1 MIGNSVLS
9 KREESSSPILVFD
22 FYRNLFVYLHWYFS
36 FEKLQF
42 ISYRLVVSFFLKE
55 NTMNNVSQTL
65 AQTPAA
71 SYPNL
76 SRALALY
83 GVEAKQLAAQY
94 PRIVTIID
102 STWGSVDCLHYLDSL
117 LFSERPGRQGFP
129 TDVLDEIVF
138 IKNIFEFSHPQFAVS
153 RNDPISKN
161 KIEEIRGHI
170 QEIVSG
176 VESVPEIASFSDIH
190 AKLKGRVL
198 NEKKPQH
205 EIDSHQTL
213 RNNVSMMEN
222 NAYPKGAKREL
233 LGQYFLESNL
243 LSDSTLSD
251 ALNLQSKLRTRH
263 LLGEILIAD
272 HSITETQLNWALS
285 RQRGIPIVDV
295 SNLEISA
302 EAVRLIPLKI
312 AHAKHAMPITIF
324 DNRIV
329 VAVANPFDSE
339 VQRYFSFLSGY
350 RTILVYSSYEQI
362 ETALSRYTE
371 SKRGV
376 VNHTELNGTKKDH
389 RLAGNGAASATE
401 FAASKKRI
409 SESDAFERSDRH
421 DQVLNQ
427 AEDDDAD
434 EQTDD
439 FLTAVNESPLLKKID
454 ENDET
459 VIGLINKTINDAIR
473 LGASDI
479 HFEAFPRTRNSQIRF
494 RKDGKL
500 EVSATYPINFHPA
513 VVSRIKIMASL
524 DISEKRKAQDGKIT
538 FGYANKKLDLRVS
551 SIPTSNALEVVTV
564 RILGAGKPLPLSKIS
579 MHPELLEKFKLQINK
594 PHGLILVCGPTG
606 SGKTTTLHSVLR
618 ELNSSDKK
626 IWTAEDP
633 VEIVQKNI
641 SQVQVLPKIGWT
653 FAKALRSFLRA
664 DPDVIMV
671 GEIRDS
677 ETAKVAVEA
686 SMTGHL
692 VLSTLHTNSA
702 AETLMRM
709 MDLDVPAFNLADATQ
724 AILSQRLARRV
735 CTECAERFEFS
746 AEELEQL
753 VNEYTLNTMEKSLSK
768 QERQKMITR
777 WQTEFGENSCIYGRR
792 GLGCAVCHGTGYNGR
807 MGIHELLVMS
817 TEMRRLISC
826 GASSADI
833 FKLAVKEGMKTLRQ
847 DAIEKVLQGTT
858 DLAEIRMVCI

>member
-1 MIGNSVLS
+1 M
-9 KREESSSPILVFD
+9 D
-22 FYRNLFVYLHWYFS
+22 
-36 FEKLQF
+36 
-42 ISYRLVVSFFLKE
+42 
-55 NTMNNVSQTL
+55 NVSQT
-65 AQTPAA
+65 QT
-71 SYPNL
+71 SSGIYPNL
-76 SRALALY
+76 SRVLALY
-83 GVEAKQLAAQY
+83 GVEAKQLATQY
-94 PRIVTIID
+94 PRIMKIID

-129 TDVLDEIVF
+129 TEVLDEIVF
-138 IKNIFEFSHPQFAVS
+138 IKNIFEFSHPEFAIN

-161 KIEEIRGHI
+161 KIDEIREHI
-170 QEIVSG
+170 QEIVSSA
-176 VESVPEIASFSDIH
+176 ENDIAPLPFSDMQS
-190 AKLKGRVL
+190 KLPKERVF

-205 EIDSHQTL
+205 EVDSQETL
-213 RNNVSMMEN
+213 RNNIAMMES
-222 NAYPKGAKREL
+222 NAYPMGAKREL
-233 LGQYFLESNL
+233 LGQYLIESGI
-243 LSDSTLSD
+243 LSETTLSD

-272 HSITETQLNWALS
+272 HSISEAQLNWALS
-285 RQRGIPIVDV
+285 RQRGVPIVDV

-312 AHAKHAMPITIF
+312 ARAKRAMPITIF

-329 VAVANPFDSE
+329 VAVENPFDSE
-339 VQRYFSFLSGY
+339 MQRYFSFLSGC
-350 RTILVYSSYEQI
+350 RAILVYSSNEQI
-362 ETALSRYTE
+362 SSALNSYSE
-371 SKRGV
+371 SKHGV
-376 VNHTELNGTKKDH
+376 VNHTELNGTKKDN
-389 RLAGNGAASATE
+389 RAASNGTVWSNGDAVRKQIADEVNELEKTE
-401 FAASKKRI
+401 RVAYPEIQS
-409 SESDAFERSDRH
+409 
-421 DQVLNQ
+421 
-427 AEDDDAD
+427 DDDDID

-439 FLTAVNESPLLKKID
+439 FSSQANESSLLKKID

-473 LGASDI
+473 SSASDI

-500 EVSATYPINFHPA
+500 EVSSTYPINFHPA

-551 SIPTSNALEVVTV
+551 TIPTSNGLEVVTV
-564 RILGAGKPLPLSKIS
+564 RILGSGKPLPLSKIG
-579 MHPELLEKFKLQINK
+579 MHPAALEKFKLQINK

-618 ELNSSDKK
+618 ELNSTDKK

-633 VEIVQKNI
+633 VEIVQKNV

-709 MDLDVPAFNLADATQ
+709 MDLEVPAFNLADATQ

-735 CTECAERFEFS
+735 CTECAERFEFTS
-746 AEELEQL
+746 EDLEQL
-753 VNEYTLNTMEKSLSK
+753 VNEYTLNTAEKSLGK
-768 QERQKMITR
+768 QERQKMIAH
-777 WQTEFGENSCIYGRR
+777 WQSEFGENGHIYGRR
-792 GLGCAVCHGTGYNGR
+792 GLGCPVCHGTGYKGR

-817 TEMRRLISC
+817 AEVRRLITS
-826 GASSADI
+826 GSSSSDI

>member
-1 MIGNSVLS
+1 
-9 KREESSSPILVFD
+9 
-22 FYRNLFVYLHWYFS
+22 
-36 FEKLQF
+36 
-42 ISYRLVVSFFLKE
+42 
-55 NTMNNVSQTL
+55 MNNVTQ
-65 AQTPAA
+65 AQA
-71 SYPNL
+71 SGATFPNV

-83 GVEAKQLAAQY
+83 GVEVKQLATQY

-102 STWGSVDCLHYLDSL
+102 STWGSIDCLHYLDSL

-138 IKNIFEFSHPQFAVS
+138 IKNIFEFSHPQFAVN

-176 VESVPEIASFSDIH
+176 VDKEVEVAGFSEIQG
-190 AKLKGRVL
+190 KLKERVF
-198 NEKKPQH
+198 NEKKHQH
-205 EIDSHQTL
+205 EVDSHQTL

-233 LGQYFLESNL
+233 LGQYFVENGI
-243 LSDSTLSD
+243 LSDTALAE

-272 HSITETQLNWALS
+272 HSINEAQLNWALS

-295 SNLEISA
+295 SNLEISP

-329 VAVANPFDSE
+329 VAVENPFDSE

-350 RTILVYSSYEQI
+350 RAILVYSSNEQI
-362 ETALSRYTE
+362 NAALSSYTE

-376 VNHTELNGTKKDH
+376 VNHTELNGAKKDN
-389 RLAGNGAASATE
+389 RAASNGATMPSELNGRKQKTEGLNGIERPDLSAY
-401 FAASKKRI
+401 A
-409 SESDAFERSDRH
+409 D
-421 DQVLNQ
+421 NQ
-427 AEDDDAD
+427 SEDDDLD
-434 EQTDD
+434 EQNDD
-439 FLTAVNESPLLKKID
+439 FSTQASESPLLKKID

-459 VIGLINKTINDAIR
+459 VIGLINKTINDAVR
-473 LGASDI
+473 FGASDI

-564 RILGAGKPLPLSKIS
+564 RILGAGKPLPLSKIG
-579 MHPELLEKFKLQINK
+579 MHPDSLEKFKLQINK

-702 AETLMRM
+702 SETLMRM
-709 MDLDVPAFNLADATQ
+709 MDLEVAAFNLADATQ

-735 CTECAERFEFS
+735 CTECAERFEFTPDD
-746 AEELEQL
+746 LEQL
-753 VNEYTLNTMEKSLSK
+753 VNEYTLNTVEKSLSK

-777 WQTEFGENSCIYGRR
+777 WQSEFGDNAHIYGRR
-792 GLGCAVCHGTGYNGR
+792 GLGCAACHGTGYKGR

-817 TEMRRLISC
+817 AETRRLITS
-826 GASSADI
+826 GASSSEI

>member
-1 MIGNSVLS
+1 MSHRCHI
-9 KREESSSPILVFD
+9 
-22 FYRNLFVYLHWYFS
+22 
-36 FEKLQF
+36 
-42 ISYRLVVSFFLKE
+42 FFLKE
-55 NTMNNVSQTL
+55 NAMNNVSQV
-65 AQTPAA
+65 QA
-71 SYPNL
+71 SPTTYPNL
-76 SRALALY
+76 TRALALY
-83 GVEAKQLAAQY
+83 GVEAKQLIQQY
-94 PRIVTIID
+94 PRIVKIID
-102 STWGSVDCLHYLDSL
+102 STWGSIDCLHYLDSL

-129 TDVLDEIVF
+129 TEVLDEIVF

-161 KIEEIRGHI
+161 KIEEIREHI

-176 VESVPEIASFSDIH
+176 VERETEAAVQAEVQ
-190 AKLKGRVL
+190 AKLNKERVL
-198 NEKKPQH
+198 NEKKPLYEVDTH
-205 EIDSHQTL
+205 EAL
-213 RNNVSMMEN
+213 RNNISLMEN

-233 LGQYFLESNL
+233 LGHYFVTSGIFNET
-243 LSDSTLSD
+243 TLAD

-263 LLGEILIAD
+263 LVGEILIAD
-272 HSITETQLNWALS
+272 HSITEAQLNWALS
-285 RQRGIPIVDV
+285 KQRGIPIVDV

-312 AHAKHAMPITIF
+312 AHAKHAMPICLF

-329 VAVANPFDSE
+329 VAVENPFDSE

-350 RTILVYSSYEQI
+350 RAILVYSSNEQI
-362 ETALSRYTE
+362 NMALSSYTE

-376 VNHTELNGTKKDH
+376 VNHTELNGGKKDS
-389 RLAGNGAASATE
+389 RANGLGLPILPELTARKVVSEDTHATD
-401 FAASKKRI
+401 K
-409 SESDAFERSDRH
+409 FERPSFSD
-421 DQVLNQ
+421 QQ
-427 AEDDDAD
+427 IDDDELD

-439 FLTAVNESPLLKKID
+439 FSNQANDSFLLKKID

-473 LGASDI
+473 FGASDI

-538 FGYANKKLDLRVS
+538 FGYGNKKLDLRVS
-551 SIPTSNALEVVTV
+551 SIPTSNGLEVVTV
-564 RILGAGKPLPLSKIS
+564 RILGASKPLPLSKIG
-579 MHPELLEKFKLQINK
+579 MHPKSLEIFKQQINK

-618 ELNSSDKK
+618 ELNSSEKK

-702 AETLMRM
+702 AETLMRL
-709 MDLDVPAFNLADATQ
+709 MDLEVPAFNLADATQ

-746 AEELEQL
+746 AEDLEQL
-753 VNEYTLNTMEKSLSK
+753 VNEYTLNTIDKPLSK
-768 QERQKMITR
+768 QERQKIISA
-777 WQTEFGENSCIYGRR
+777 WQAEYGDNGHIHGRR
-792 GLGCAVCHGTGYNGR
+792 GLGCPACHGSGYSGR

-817 TEMRRLISC
+817 VEIRRLITS
-826 GASSADI
+826 GATSSDV
-833 FKLAVKEGMKTLRQ
+833 FRLAVREGMKTLRQ

-858 DLAEIRMVCI
+858 DLAEIRLVCI

>member
-1 MIGNSVLS
+1 M
-9 KREESSSPILVFD
+9 D
-22 FYRNLFVYLHWYFS
+22 
-36 FEKLQF
+36 
-42 ISYRLVVSFFLKE
+42 
-55 NTMNNVSQTL
+55 NVSQT
-65 AQTPAA
+65 QT
-71 SYPNL
+71 SSVIYPNL

-83 GVEAKQLAAQY
+83 GVEAKQLASQY
-94 PRIVTIID
+94 PRIMKIID

-129 TDVLDEIVF
+129 TEVLDEIVF
-138 IKNIFEFSHPQFAVS
+138 IKNIFEFSHPEFAIN

-161 KIEEIRGHI
+161 KIDEIREHI

-176 VESVPEIASFSDIH
+176 VERDAVPLPLSEIQG
-190 AKLKGRVL
+190 KLPKERVF
-198 NEKKPQH
+198 NEKKLQH
-205 EIDSHQTL
+205 EVDSHETL
-213 RNNVSMMEN
+213 RNNITMMES
-222 NAYPKGAKREL
+222 NAYPMGAKREL
-233 LGQYFLESNL
+233 LGQYFIESGI
-243 LSDSTLSD
+243 LSETTLSE

-272 HSITETQLNWALS
+272 HSITDSQLNWALS

-312 AHAKHAMPITIF
+312 AHAKRAMPITLF
-324 DNRIV
+324 DSRIV
-329 VAVANPFDSE
+329 VAVENPFDSE
-339 VQRYFSFLSGY
+339 MQRYFSFLSGY
-350 RTILVYSSYEQI
+350 RAILVYSSNEQI
-362 ETALSRYTE
+362 SAALNSYAE
-371 SKRGV
+371 SKRGI
-376 VNHTELNGTKKDH
+376 VNHTELNGTKKGS
-389 RLAGNGAASATE
+389 RATSNGTVGANGGDVRKQIVDKINGIERTE
-401 FAASKKRI
+401 RVALPEI
-409 SESDAFERSDRH
+409 QSDDDDLDEQSD
-421 DQVLNQ
+421 DFSNQ
-427 AEDDDAD
+427 A
-434 EQTDD
+434 
-439 FLTAVNESPLLKKID
+439 NESSLLKKID

-473 LGASDI
+473 FGASDI

-500 EVSATYPINFHPA
+500 EVSSTYPINFHPA

-564 RILGAGKPLPLSKIS
+564 RILGAGKPLPLSKVG
-579 MHPELLEKFKLQINK
+579 MHPVALEKFKLQINK

-709 MDLDVPAFNLADATQ
+709 MDLEVPAFNLADATQ

-746 AEELEQL
+746 TEDLDQL
-753 VNEYTLNTMEKSLSK
+753 VNEYTLNTAEKSLGK
-768 QERQKMITR
+768 QERQKMIAQ
-777 WQTEFGENSCIYGRR
+777 WQSEFGENGHIYGRR
-792 GLGCAVCHGTGYNGR
+792 GLGCPACHGTGYKGR

-817 TEMRRLISC
+817 AEIRRLITS
-826 GASSADI
+826 GSSSSDI

>member
-1 MIGNSVLS
+1 
-9 KREESSSPILVFD
+9 
-22 FYRNLFVYLHWYFS
+22 
-36 FEKLQF
+36 
-42 ISYRLVVSFFLKE
+42 
-55 NTMNNVSQTL
+55 MNNVSQTQAQPQAQAQAQ
-65 AQTPAA
+65 AQTTT
-71 SYPNL
+71 YPNL

-83 GVEAKQLAAQY
+83 GVEVKQLAMQY

-138 IKNIFEFSHPQFAVS
+138 IKNIFEFSHPQFAGN
-153 RNDPISKN
+153 RNDPINKN
-161 KIEEIRGHI
+161 KIDEIRGHI
-170 QEIVSG
+170 QEIVNG
-176 VESVPEIASFSDIH
+176 VDKNTEIATFSEIRG
-190 AKLKGRVL
+190 KLKERVF
-198 NEKKPQH
+198 NEKKHQH
-205 EIDSHQTL
+205 EVDSHQTL

-233 LGQYFLESNL
+233 LGQYFVENEV
-243 LSDSTLSD
+243 LSDTTLAD

-272 HSITETQLNWALS
+272 HSITEAQLNWALS

-295 SNLEISA
+295 SNLEISP

-312 AHAKHAMPITIF
+312 AHAKHAMPIAIF

-329 VAVANPFDSE
+329 VAVENPFDSE

-350 RTILVYSSYEQI
+350 RAILVYSSNEQI
-362 ETALSRYTE
+362 NAALNSYTE

-376 VNHTELNGTKKDH
+376 VSHTELNGAKKDNQSASH
-389 RLAGNGAASATE
+389 GALVSTDLNGRRQKLDELSGV
-401 FAASKKRI
+401 
-409 SESDAFERSDRH
+409 ERSDKAAYA
-421 DQVLNQ
+421 DSPS
-427 AEDDDAD
+427 EDEDLD

-439 FLTAVNESPLLKKID
+439 FSNQANESPSLKKID

-524 DISEKRKAQDGKIT
+524 DISEKRKSQDGKIT

-551 SIPTSNALEVVTV
+551 SIPTSNSLEVVTI
-564 RILGAGKPLPLSKIS
+564 RILGAGKPLPLSKIG
-579 MHPELLEKFKLQINK
+579 MHPDSLDKFKLQINK

-709 MDLDVPAFNLADATQ
+709 MDLEVPAFNLADATQ

-735 CTECAERFEFS
+735 CTECAERFEFTI
-746 AEELEQL
+746 EDLEQL
-753 VNEYTLNTMEKSLSK
+753 VSEYTLNTVEKSLSK
-768 QERQKMITR
+768 QERQKVISR
-777 WQTEFGENSCIYGRR
+777 WQTEFGENSHIYGRR
-792 GLGCAVCHGTGYNGR
+792 GLGCSACHGTGYKGR

-817 TEMRRLISC
+817 AETRRLITS
-826 GASSADI
+826 GASSSEI

-858 DLAEIRMVCI
+858 DLAEIRIVCI

>member
-1 MIGNSVLS
+1 M
-9 KREESSSPILVFD
+9 
-22 FYRNLFVYLHWYFS
+22 
-36 FEKLQF
+36 
-42 ISYRLVVSFFLKE
+42 FFLKE
-55 NTMNNVSQTL
+55 NAMNNVTQ
-65 AQTPAA
+65 AQA
-71 SYPNL
+71 SGATFPNL

-83 GVEAKQLAAQY
+83 GVEVKQLATQY

-102 STWGSVDCLHYLDSL
+102 STWGSIDCLHYLDSL

-138 IKNIFEFSHPQFAVS
+138 IKNIFEFSHPQFAVN

-176 VESVPEIASFSDIH
+176 VDKDVEVAGFSEIQG
-190 AKLKGRVL
+190 KLKERVF
-198 NEKKPQH
+198 NEKKHQH
-205 EIDSHQTL
+205 EVDSHQTL

-233 LGQYFLESNL
+233 LGQYFVESNI
-243 LSDSTLSD
+243 LSETALAE

-272 HSITETQLNWALS
+272 HSINEAQLNWALS

-295 SNLEISA
+295 SNLEISP

-329 VAVANPFDSE
+329 VAVENPFDSE
-339 VQRYFSFLSGY
+339 IQRYFSFLSGY
-350 RTILVYSSYEQI
+350 RAILVYSNNEQI
-362 ETALSRYTE
+362 NAALNSYTE

-376 VNHTELNGTKKDH
+376 VNHTELNGAKKDN
-389 RLAGNGAASATE
+389 RATGNGSTALNELNGRKQKTEGLNGIEKPDHSAY
-401 FAASKKRI
+401 A
-409 SESDAFERSDRH
+409 D
-421 DQVLNQ
+421 NQ
-427 AEDDDAD
+427 SEDDDLD
-434 EQTDD
+434 EQNDD
-439 FLTAVNESPLLKKID
+439 FSNQPNDSPLLKKID

-459 VIGLINKTINDAIR
+459 VIGLINKTINDAVR
-473 LGASDI
+473 FGASDI

-564 RILGAGKPLPLSKIS
+564 RILGAGKPLPLSKIG
-579 MHPELLEKFKLQINK
+579 MHPESLERFKLQINK

-709 MDLDVPAFNLADATQ
+709 MDLEVPAFNLADATQ

-735 CTECAERFEFS
+735 CTECAERFEFTPDD
-746 AEELEQL
+746 LEQL
-753 VNEYTLNTMEKSLSK
+753 VNEYTLNTVEKSLSK
-768 QERQKMITR
+768 QERQKMINR
-777 WQTEFGENSCIYGRR
+777 WQSEFGDNGHIYGRR
-792 GLGCAVCHGTGYNGR
+792 GLGCSACHGTGYKGR

-817 TEMRRLISC
+817 AETRRLITS
-826 GASSADI
+826 GASSSEI